1 MLWGG
6 GGFLGGWG
14 CCWFLRWGVD
24 GEYPPIYLR
33 AIVVNRIRV
42 HVCEHTSYHVY
53 LAFVCK
59 NEKYLEKQRECNH
72 SFSFRFLKIFQT
84 QQQKVAQRAS
94 MQYTKW
100 VKVKKPVEYKIA
112 WHSLLQGCFHW
123 LLFLTVN
130 ELHMQLPNLASF
142 FCLVTL
148 VWEGWGKTS
157 LNSP

>member
-1 MLWGG
+1 M
-6 GGFLGGWG
+6 
-14 CCWFLRWGVD
+14 D

-94 MQYTKW
+94 MQYTK
-100 VKVKKPVEYKIA
+100 
-112 WHSLLQGCFHW
+112 
-123 LLFLTVN
+123 
-130 ELHMQLPNLASF
+130 
-142 FCLVTL
+142 
-148 VWEGWGKTS
+148 
-157 LNSP
+157 